1 MELQIGFHEDLE
13 KHEANLGFTL
23 EKINY
28 KVIRSDRLNDNTFDQ
43 FADDLELTGYTL
55 AKHNQFLIDVSDA

>member
-1 MELQIGFHEDLE
+1 MELQIGFHGDFER
-13 KHEANLGFTL
+13 HEANLGFIL

-43 FADDLELTGYTL
+43 FTDNLELTGETL
-55 AKHNQFLIDVSDA
+55 AKHNQFLIDVSDD

>member
-1 MELQIGFHEDLE
+1 MKTL
-13 KHEANLGFTL
+13 KL

-43 FADDLELTGYTL
+43 FADDLELTGDTL